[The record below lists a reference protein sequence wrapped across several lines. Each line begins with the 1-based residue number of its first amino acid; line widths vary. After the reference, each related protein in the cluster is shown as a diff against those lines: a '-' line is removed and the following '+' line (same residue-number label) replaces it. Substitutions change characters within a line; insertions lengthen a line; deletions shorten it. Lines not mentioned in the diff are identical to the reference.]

1 MEYLTNDIV
10 VDMSKMHNV
19 RFGFQATG
27 KFEDDLVRSAK
38 RAEQIG
44 FDTFLLSDH
53 VPMGI
58 SPMIGLAAV
67 AAATERIRLGTM
79 VLNNDM
85 RNPVQLAWEAAS
97 IDRLSNGRFELGL
110 GAGHTPDEYAAT
122 GIGLD
127 APAVRKR
134 RLREAT
140 DIIKQLLAGG
150 TVDFEGEFYQIEG
163 ATSIAPIQDELPI
176 YIGGNGKS
184 LLEHA
189 GRSASTV
196 GMTGMG
202 KLRSDGHRHAV
213 KWTVEHLETQLGQVI
228 AGASGRTDDVEL
240 SCLVQMVDI
249 TDDRKAG
256 FDAVLDRVEGLT
268 LDVMEPVIAAF
279 Q

>member
-1 MEYLTNDIV
+1 MNTTRKI
-10 VDMSKMHNV
+10 

-27 KFEDDLVRSAK
+27 EFKDDLVGSAK

-53 VPMGI
+53 VPMGV

-67 AAATERIRLGTM
+67 ATATERIRLGTM

-97 IDRLSNGRFELGL
+97 IDQISNGRFELGL
-110 GAGHTPDEYAAT
+110 GAGHTPAEYAGT

-134 RLREAT
+134 RLREST

-150 TVDFEGEFYQIEG
+150 TVDFEGEFYQIAR
-163 ATSIAPIQDELPI
+163 ATSIAPVQDELPI

-184 LLEHA
+184 LLTHA
-189 GRSASTV
+189 GRNATTV
-196 GMTGMG
+196 GLTGMG
-202 KLRSDGHRHAV
+202 ELRSDGHRHAV
-213 KWTVEHLETQLGQVI
+213 KWTVEHLETQLGQI
-228 AGASGRTDDVEL
+228 NAGASGRSDDVEL
-240 SCLVQMVDI
+240 SCLVQVVDV
-249 TDDRKAG
+249 TDDRKSAFG
-256 FDAVLDRVEGLT
+256 AVLDRIAGLT
-268 LDVMEPVIAAF
+268 LGDAEQTP
-279 Q
+279 